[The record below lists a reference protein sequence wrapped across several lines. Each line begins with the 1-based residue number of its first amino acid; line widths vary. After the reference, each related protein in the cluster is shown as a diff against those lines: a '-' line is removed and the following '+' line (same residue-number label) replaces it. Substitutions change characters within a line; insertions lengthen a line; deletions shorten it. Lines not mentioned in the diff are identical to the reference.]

1 MTPDQ
6 EDLLEH
12 IIDYLCEEQAE
23 AVAGLSD
30 AEIKRRA
37 LMAISR
43 AERHELDQ
51 PEAITAFASLMFL
64 VAPDFDA
71 QPNIAKA
78 LSDTDVPAALRLT
91 EIFSKTSEAD
101 WDEAAE
107 KSQGWDSLR

>member
-12 IIDYLCEEQAE
+12 IVDYLCEEQAE

-30 AEIKRRA
+30 AEIRRRA
-37 LMAISR
+37 LLAIRR
-43 AERHELDQ
+43 AERYELEQ

-71 QPNIAKA
+71 QPNITKA
-78 LSDTDVPAALRLT
+78 LGDTDIPAALRLT
-91 EIFSKTSEAD
+91 QIFEKTSEGD
-101 WDEAAE
+101 WEEAAE
-107 KSQGWDSLR
+107 KSKGWDSLR

>member
-23 AVAGLSD
+23 AVSDLSD
-30 AEIKRRA
+30 AEIRRRA
-37 LMAISR
+37 MLAIRR
-43 AERHELDQ
+43 AERYELEQ

-64 VAPDFDA
+64 VAPDFDT

-78 LSDTDVPAALRLT
+78 LADTDIPAALRLT
-91 EIFSKTSEAD
+91 QIFEKTSEAD
-101 WDEAAE
+101 WSEAAE
-107 KSQGWDSLR
+107 RSEGWASLR

>member
-30 AEIKRRA
+30 AEIKKRA
-37 LMAISR
+37 LLAIRR
-43 AERHELDQ
+43 AERYELDQ

-64 VAPDFDA
+64 VAPDFDV

-78 LSDTDVPAALRLT
+78 LADTDVPAALRLT
-91 EIFSKTSEAD
+91 EIFQKTSEKD